1 MKATALHHDR
11 HALERAADE
20 LAFVARSAGL
30 GEARDLLVGD
40 AHRVADR
47 ISHGGE
53 ARAEHDR
60 RARFELAQALRDG
73 VRRGA
78 DRVAHSSIPAS
89 VADRK
94 FASVPAIMARNP
106 SRARS
111 CFRSGTSAPMPP
123 IWMPTELMFAKPHRA
138 NVAIVKERGASW
150 GFRTARSLNA
160 KNSLRTMRSP
170 SRAPIVPESCHGT
183 PMANAIG
190 RKTQPRTVWT
200 FSGNQVT

>member
-1 MKATALHHDR
+1 MKAAALHHDR
-11 HALERAADE
+11 HALQRAADE

-40 AHRVADR
+40 AHRVG
-47 ISHGGE
+47 HGGE

-73 VRRGA
+73 VRRGT

-183 PMANAIG
+183 PMANAMG
-190 RKTQPRTVWT
+190 RKIQPRTVWM
-200 FSGNQVT
+200 FCGNQVT